1 MTRYTQL
8 ALMLCVAVA
17 GDGRRG
23 TGRLPQGARLHRGDQ
38 YSVERFVRQAAG
50 HGDWRAQRREHRVPH
65 QPTAQRDVIRRLS
78 DDRGRRVDRDGRF
91 CTPHALCPASRA
103 SSSRTWT

>member
-17 GDGRRG
+17 GTAVEARADCHKVRG
-23 TGRLPQGARLHRGDQ
+23 SDRGDQ
-38 YSVERFVRQAAG
+38 YSVERSVRQAAG
-50 HGDWRAQRREHRVPH
+50 HGDWRAQRREHRVHH

-91 CTPHALCPASRA
+91 PPARPCPASRA